1 MTAPT
6 LQLVDGCLLL
16 DNSTRQNIS
25 MCPRFAAYKHIWK
38 REKAGVTAKGCGPG
52 KAIHA
57 ALETRYRTCGGK
69 RPTDEQQAAVIDALH
84 KAYGD
89 EQQPDGDDYLNP
101 QRLAEVVNQ
110 YRVGCRYEMGK
121 AGKNG
126 IYQFPGYGDEGFEV
140 LAVELPFAVVL
151 GKLTAPPNMIVD
163 HPQAVRVGPVA
174 VIPLI
179 YIGRSDL
186 VVRFQERG
194 ETVVVDHKTG
204 RRFDNST
211 VVHWTVA
218 AGPKGYARCIPQ
230 WIAEGIDHL
239 PQAVREAMLPFEPE
253 RKRLA
258 AAGVT
263 AINGFMLNQLTIRNV
278 SDLTRCKEAPTSFHR
293 HQVFYDSHVL
303 DEWRAD
309 TLNWAASW
317 LRWSAERS
325 WPLNDNRCSSH
336 FGMVCPYYEVCSSPP
351 DQRDLVLSTDLYQDN
366 TWNPLKRE
374 EAI

>member
-1 MTAPT
+1 
-6 LQLVDGCLLL
+6 
-16 DNSTRQNIS
+16 
-25 MCPRFAAYKHIWK
+25 
-38 REKAGVTAKGCGPG
+38 
-52 KAIHA
+52 
-57 ALETRYRTCGGK
+57 
-69 RPTDEQQAAVIDALH
+69 
-84 KAYGD
+84 
-89 EQQPDGDDYLNP
+89 
-101 QRLAEVVNQ
+101 
-110 YRVGCRYEMGK
+110 
-121 AGKNG
+121 
-126 IYQFPGYGDEGFEV
+126 
-140 LAVELPFAVVL
+140 
-151 GKLTAPPNMIVD
+151 
-163 HPQAVRVGPVA
+163 
-174 VIPLI
+174 
-179 YIGRSDL
+179 
-186 VVRFQERG
+186 
-194 ETVVVDHKTG
+194 VDHKTG

-336 FGMVCPYYEVCSSPP
+336 YGCVCPFYEVCSSPP

-366 TWNPLKRE
+366 LWSPLKRE
-374 EAI
+374 ESVA

>member
-1 MTAPT
+1 MTTPT

-38 REKAGVTAKGCGPG
+38 REKAGVTAKGRGPG

-89 EQQPDGDDYLNP
+89 EQQPEGDDYLNP
-101 QRLAEVVNQ
+101 QRLAEVVTQ
-110 YRVGCRYEMGK
+110 YRDGCRYEMGK

-140 LAVELPFAVVL
+140 LAVELPFAVKL
-151 GKLTAPPNMIVD
+151 GEIVGAYPGIKAFETWT
-163 HPQAVRVGPVA
+163 H
-174 VIPLI
+174 IPLI

-336 FGMVCPYYEVCSSPP
+336 YGCVCPFYEVCSSPP

-366 TWNPLKRE
+366 LWSPLKRE
-374 EAI
+374 ESVA

>member
-1 MTAPT
+1 MSTPT
-6 LQLVDGCLLL
+6 LQLVDGALLL

-38 REKAGVTAKGCGPG
+38 REKAGVTAKGRGPG

-57 ALETRYRTCGGK
+57 ALETRYRACGGK

-110 YRVGCRYEMGK
+110 YRDGCRYEMGK

-126 IYQFPGYGDEGFEV
+126 VYQFPGYGDEGFEV
-140 LAVELPFAVVL
+140 LAVELPFAVQLDV
-151 GKLTAPPNMIVD
+151 IVR
-163 HPQAVRVGPVA
+163 PREPLV
-174 VIPLI
+174 PLI

-186 VVRFQERG
+186 VVRFSERG

-258 AAGVT
+258 AVGVT

-278 SDLTRCKEAPTSFHR
+278 SDLSRCKEAPTSFHR

-336 FGMVCPYYEVCSSPP
+336 YGMICPYYECCSSPP

-366 TWNPLKRE
+366 TWNPLKRDTD
-374 EAI
+374 